1 MTKRMHVLKDTCGV
15 TCVIFS
21 DVPAVNA
28 VQRQALIALARLS
41 GLAEPITILST
52 SPIQSPRSLAE
63 LGVEHLRVMR

>member
-1 MTKRMHVLKDTCGV
+1 MTKRVHVLKDTCGV

-28 VQRQALIALARLS
+28 AHTQTLIALARLA

-52 SPIQSPRSLAE
+52 SPIQSPHSLAE
-63 LGVEHLRVMR
+63 LGVDHLRVMR